1 MEQLSTRIVY
11 QNPWTTVRE
20 DEVRW
25 PDGATG
31 RYGYVVRPDF
41 ALVMPRGDG
50 GWWMVEQYRYAI
62 GRRSLEFPQGGWPAG
77 RTGSALELARLELG
91 EETGL
96 TAEKFERIGY
106 LHAAGGL
113 LTQGFDAFVA
123 TGLTE
128 GEPDREHTEQDME
141 HRFVPDAE
149 LVKLITSGEIVD
161 AATVAALQLYALTR
175 SGAA

>member
-1 MEQLSTRIVY
+1 MEQLSSRIVY

-25 PDGATG
+25 PDGSTG
-31 RYGYVVRPDF
+31 RYGVVDRPDF
-41 ALVMPRGDG
+41 VVVLPRGDG
-50 GWWMVEQYRYAI
+50 GWWMVEQFRYPI

-77 RTGSALELARLELG
+77 RTGTALELARLELG

-96 TAEKFERIGY
+96 TADSLERIGY
-106 LHAAGGL
+106 LYAAGGI
-113 LTQGFDAFVA
+113 LTQGFDVFVA

-149 LVKLITSGEIVD
+149 LVKLITGGELVD
-161 AATVAALQLYALTR
+161 AATLAALQLYTLTA
-175 SGAA
+175 GG

>member
-1 MEQLSTRIVY
+1 MEQLNTRIVY
-11 QNPWTTVRE
+11 QNPWTTVSE

-25 PDGATG
+25 PDGSTG
-31 RYGYVVRPDF
+31 FYGVVHRPDF
-41 ALVMPRGDG
+41 ALVLPRGDG
-50 GWWMVEQYRYAI
+50 GWWMVEQFRYPI

-77 RTGSALELARLELG
+77 RTGSALELARLELA

-96 TAEKFERIGY
+96 TADSMERLGFLY
-106 LHAAGGL
+106 SAGGIL
-113 LTQGFDAFVA
+113 AQGFDAFVA

-149 LVKLITSGEIVD
+149 LVELITTGEIVD
-161 AATVAALQLYALTR
+161 GATLAALQLYTLSRGVA
-175 SGAA
+175 

>member
-11 QNPWTTVRE
+11 QNPWTTVSE

-25 PDGATG
+25 PDGSTG
-31 RYGYVVRPDF
+31 LYGVVHRPDF

-50 GWWMVEQYRYAI
+50 GWWMVEQFRYAI

-77 RTGSALELARLELG
+77 RTGTLLELARLELA
-91 EETGL
+91 EEAGL
-96 TAEKFERIGY
+96 TAAAYERIGH

-113 LTQGFDAFVA
+113 LTQGFDVFVA
-123 TGLTE
+123 TELTE

-149 LVKLITSGEIVD
+149 LAKLITGGEVVD
-161 AATVAALQLYALTR
+161 AATLAALQLYTLSR
-175 SGAA
+175 